1 MRRLKHLTV
10 ALLLPMAGCWS
21 APVVKEKS
29 LPFVF
34 RSLNLRQQ
42 DSKGRP
48 AWELRSPEARYDM
61 GSRLAYALLPK
72 GVIYANG
79 KARYRVQAA
88 KGVVFNDGEQI
99 TLEQGVRIEVISDRP
114 VLITGDRVRWIPRLK
129 LMEIDRRPVAF
140 DQQSRISATNA
151 RFRLDLDRI
160 ELRGQ
165 PRLERWEGQAKSAG
179 QRQGPPQ
186 TVLKLTKAD
195 WTPGSGNLQGS
206 GPVRGERQGKK
217 GSAQVLTASALVGNT
232 RQQWLDFLA
241 PVRLTDRAQKAKLE
255 AGPSRWDFGSQ
266 RISSTVP
273 FTAVVGKL
281 HIHGAAFEILQ
292 NEQIVHIPRAC
303 DLRQPGEW
311 LQAPVCR
318 WNWITQAFNAT
329 GGVVMRRTAN
339 KQLTR
344 SSEVNGKL
352 GEKGLAVFS
361 TPGGRVSS
369 RLELPPKA
377 PQQRPSAPVT
387 F

>member
-1 MRRLKHLTV
+1 
-10 ALLLPMAGCWS
+10 
-21 APVVKEKS
+21 
-29 LPFVF
+29 
-34 RSLNLRQQ
+34 
-42 DSKGRP
+42 
-48 AWELRSPEARYDM
+48 
-61 GSRLAYALLPK
+61 
-72 GVIYANG
+72 
-79 KARYRVQAA
+79 
-88 KGVVFNDGEQI
+88 
-99 TLEQGVRIEVISDRP
+99 
-114 VLITGDRVRWIPRLK
+114 
-129 LMEIDRRPVAF
+129 
-140 DQQSRISATNA
+140 
-151 RFRLDLDRI
+151 
-160 ELRGQ
+160 RGQ
-165 PRLERWEGQAKSAG
+165 PRLERWEGQAKTAG

-186 TVLKLTKAD
+186 TVLKLTQAD
-195 WTPGSGNLQGS
+195 WNPGSGNLQGS

-217 GSAQVLTASALVGNT
+217 GGAQVLTASALVGNT

-241 PVRLTDRAQKAKLE
+241 PVQLTDRAQKAKLE

-318 WNWITQAFNAT
+318 WNWTTQAFNAT

-352 GEKGLAVFS
+352 GEKGLAVFT

-369 RLELPPKA
+369 RLELPPKS